1 MSARNQIHN
10 LYLSKSSEGVLLTK
24 EPSFQVPG
32 LNNLGVKKWGK
43 CQNPMNYP
51 VRLMDYLLLYLLKEV
66 GYSSQLPFE
75 FHVMECL
82 DSLG

>member
-32 LNNLGVKKWGK
+32 LNNFGEEMGEKSKPNELSNEVDG
-43 CQNPMNYP
+43 
-51 VRLMDYLLLYLLKEV
+51 LFITILKEV